1 MSTLSRTFYISPDEE
16 ILSIIGRLHSSDM
29 LENIFVVPKRAL
41 LLQSVVN
48 LRMLSREAEKT
59 GKKVI
64 IVTQDENG
72 RRLAEKT
79 GLSTRPYSEE
89 SFQEP
94 DQVTMD
100 PPRMERETHSGI
112 SSDELGSNT
121 FFSAMSTTRIMERSR
136 KRESAAAS
144 GPIPEKPTEPELPVA
159 VEGNQLRV
167 RNLSPV
173 RQTALNSLR
182 EAGGGGAA
190 PMPRPMSSRESVSER
205 REMEESLPSRISS
218 TEDRA
223 SFPRSEGSDGRL
235 SKVFSSSSAPSR
247 PMSQP
252 APSSG
257 QKRPPEPKRRKPSGR
272 RPNPTVRIGGK
283 EKVWFAFFAIVSLA
297 AIVGTT
303 SFIFL
308 PKAEIEIVPRS
319 VSQNIEIE
327 MTGKTGSDASKEARS
342 VPVRIV
348 EFEKEMMLTFDAS
361 GSSAGDGS
369 KASGKIVIYNG
380 YGSDP
385 QPLVATTRFVTEDGK
400 IFRLV
405 KGISVPGMSGNEP
418 GVVEAEVIADSNG
431 EEYNIG
437 ASDFSIPGFSGSS
450 KADKIYAKSTS
461 RMIGGSSVG
470 DSGTTAVSSADLD
483 QAATET
489 ASGFRNDF
497 SSFIEKDL
505 NGQERFIPE
514 MFDISVTEGP
524 TAPRVGT
531 VASSF
536 EYAATFHGRAFVFSE
551 DDIREA
557 LLPLLRSRASVAD
570 GYSETE
576 TNFRY
581 EEGGADYD
589 AGTFRFNV
597 GAGALF
603 VAPIDIGSIR
613 EDFLGKKRDS
623 SEIEKVLV
631 PHQEIKSITIELYP
645 DWLFLPIPKDRDRV
659 TVTTIKP

>member
-1 MSTLSRTFYISPDEE
+1 MSTPSRTFYISPDEE
-16 ILSIIGRLHSSDM
+16 ILSIVGRLHSSDM
-29 LENIFVVPKRAL
+29 LENVFVIPKRAL

-100 PPRMERETHSGI
+100 PPRMEHETRSGI
-112 SSDELGSNT
+112 SSDELGSNA
-121 FFSAMSTTRIMERSR
+121 FFSDMSTPRTMETSR
-136 KRESAAAS
+136 KHEPVAAS
-144 GPIPEKPTEPELPVA
+144 EPIPEKPARPGLPVA
-159 VEGNQLRV
+159 EGNRLHV

-182 EAGGGGAA
+182 ETGNGSTA
-190 PMPRPMSSRESVSER
+190 PMPRPTLPRETVPAR
-205 REMEESLPSRISS
+205 RETEESLPDRMSS
-218 TEDRA
+218 AENRA
-223 SFPRSEGSDGRL
+223 SFPRSDGSDGRL
-235 SKVFSSSSAPSR
+235 SKVFSASPVPSR
-247 PMSQP
+247 TMAQTVP
-252 APSSG
+252 PSG
-257 QKRPPEPKRRKPSGR
+257 PKRPPTPKRRKPSGH

-283 EKVWFAFFAIVSLA
+283 EKVWFAFFAMVSLA
-297 AIVGTT
+297 AIVGTA

-327 MTGKTGSDASKEARS
+327 MTGEIGSDASKEARS

-348 EFEKEMMLTFDAS
+348 EFEKEMTLTFDAS

-437 ASDFSIPGFSGSS
+437 ESDFSIPGFSGSS
-450 KADKIYAKSTS
+450 RADKIYAKSTS

-483 QAATET
+483 RAATET

-497 SSFIEKDL
+497 SSFIEKNL
-505 NGQERFIPE
+505 GGQERFIPE

-536 EYAATFHGRAFVFSE
+536 EYVATFHGRAFVFSE

-557 LLPLLRSRASVAD
+557 LLPLLRSRASVVD

-576 TNFRY
+576 MTFRY
-581 EEGGADYD
+581 EAGGADYD

-631 PHQEIKSITIELYP
+631 PHQEIKSITIEFHP
-645 DWLFLPIPKDRDRV
+645 DWLFLSIPKDRDRV